1 MRLTPFAFAFAV
13 LSLAAPEIA
22 SAHMQLVASTPA
34 ASASVRSLA
43 TIDLRFHEAV
53 IGTTARAEIAMTGMP
68 GMGAHA
74 PMPIT
79 GFTARLGKDRKS
91 LTLQLSRPLS
101 AGTYRV
107 TWSAAGAD
115 KHQRSGNF
123 SFTVS

>member
-1 MRLTPFAFAFAV
+1 MRLTPFTLALAA

-22 SAHMQLVASTPA
+22 SAHTQLVASTPA
-34 ASASVRSLA
+34 ANASVGTLA
-43 TIDLRFHEAV
+43 RIELRFNEAV
-53 IGTTARAEIAMTGMP
+53 NGATARAEVAMTAMP
-68 GMGAHA
+68 GMGTYA

-79 GFTARLGKDRKS
+79 GFTTRLGKDRKS

-101 AGTYRV
+101 TGAYRV

-115 KHQRSGNF
+115 KHRRGGNF